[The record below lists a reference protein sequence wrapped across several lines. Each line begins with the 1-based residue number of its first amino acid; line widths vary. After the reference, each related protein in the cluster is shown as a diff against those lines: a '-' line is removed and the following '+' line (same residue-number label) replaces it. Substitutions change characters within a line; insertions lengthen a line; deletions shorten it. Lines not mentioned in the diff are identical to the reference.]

1 MALPEVGGQLQDAGN
16 TTTLANYLALLG
28 AAWMLTGLDKF
39 AGDLARS
46 RASSPKLQALNT
58 ALIAAGS
65 DTRSK
70 DANKRTSCVAD

>member
-1 MALPEVGGQLQDAGN
+1 MCRPRLHFAAKAVKFLPGIRTYV
-16 TTTLANYLALLG
+16 
-28 AAWMLTGLDKF
+28 
-39 AGDLARS
+39 
-46 RASSPKLQALNT
+46 ASCEKNT